1 MISLFEIVGLRS
13 SNNFVGCLSEVYFND
28 VSILQKLRTNSPH
41 ALYHSIFR
49 PEIGQ
54 CKDVPVVPITFP
66 FQESKLSIS
75 LQMVPMT
82 EQKLH
87 INLGFKTRNSTA
99 VLAHGTGKTVDGVV
113 GLWEVGYFSS
123 FFVRISLS
131 ISLYPINII

>member
-1 MISLFEIVGLRS
+1 MRS

-28 VSILQKLRTNSPH
+28 VSILQKLRTNAPQ

-75 LQMVPMT
+75 FQTAPST
-82 EQKLH
+82 DQKLH

-99 VLAHGTGKTVDGVV
+99 VLAHGTGMVEDGSV
-113 GLWEVGYFSS
+113 GLWEVKIRNF
-123 FFVRISLS
+123 L
-131 ISLYPINII
+131 L